1 MGSGKFVFFRYKTIL
16 DSFYE
21 AAVICGAI
29 AYLLNAGQVLGALYM
44 AEDTVVN
51 LEIFGNVPG
60 MRQMIL
66 TGLALNVLPQF
77 FFVVVM
83 KGKNHNHRHEHRQHC
98 NCQYV
103 LQRPFH
109 RQ

>member
-1 MGSGKFVFFRYKTIL
+1 MRCRKFVLFGNKAVLNRFN
-16 DSFYE
+16 E
-21 AAVICGAI
+21 AEVIGRTT

-66 TGLALNVLPQF
+66 TGLALDVLPQF